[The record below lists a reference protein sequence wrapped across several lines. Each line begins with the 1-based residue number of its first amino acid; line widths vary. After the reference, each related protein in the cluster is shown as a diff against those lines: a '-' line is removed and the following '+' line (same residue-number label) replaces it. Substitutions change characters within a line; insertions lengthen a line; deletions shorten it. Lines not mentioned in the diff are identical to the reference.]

1 MLNHI
6 LPMMLLIIA
15 CGPDKNKSE
24 GTPMHQFTNQL
35 INETS
40 PYLLQHAHNP
50 VNWYPWGEEALRLA
64 KEKDKPIF
72 LSIGYAACHW
82 CHVMEKESFEDEETA
97 KIMNELFI
105 NIKVDRE
112 ERPDIDQIYM
122 AYVQMYTGSGGWPM
136 SVFLTPEQKPFYGG
150 TYFPPDDR
158 YGRPGFKRLIKSVAE
173 FYHNEKDKLDKSIQQ
188 VHEAFDHSMKEVQ
201 GDELPGPEVFDQAL
215 NGLKQYYEPNF
226 GGIGH
231 APKFPAVQVLTL
243 FLRKYKTDR
252 DKEYLDMV
260 TFTLRNMANGGIYDQ
275 IGGGFA
281 RYSVDERWLVPHFEK
296 MLYDNAQLAPLYL
309 DTYLLTGDDFYKD
322 VAFNVLEF
330 VARELYSD
338 EGGFYS
344 SLDADSEGEEGK
356 FYVWTKDEVLKLLGN
371 ENGEIFCS
379 FYDVTEKGNFEGT
392 NILHISG
399 DIDALEKKYKRTA
412 DEIKNIIADGE
423 MVLLNDRENRVRPGL
438 DDKIL
443 TSWNGLMLS
452 AYARAYQTER
462 KDTYRI
468 IIEKNIDFMKKNLYK
483 NERLL
488 RTYKN
493 GTAKYSGYL
502 DDYANLIKGLL
513 DAYEALFNDD
523 YLKWAFELTHYV
535 NKNFLDP
542 ENGGYY
548 YTSNEQEELF
558 KRLKDETDQSIP
570 SGTGIMLL
578 NNLRIFSLT
587 EDNDLLKICENI
599 FKKYGGEF
607 PVNPYGYASYLNAL
621 DFYIKK
627 PKEILIARPQEME
640 IGPYLDVINE
650 SYFPNKVLMIITP
663 GERHSMMTNSL
674 LQGKEPINGR
684 VTAYVCQNYTCS
696 LPVFSTEEL
705 KKLITN

>member
-1 MLNHI
+1 
-6 LPMMLLIIA
+6 
-15 CGPDKNKSE
+15 
-24 GTPMHQFTNQL
+24 MHQFTNQL

-226 GGIGH
+226 GGMGH
-231 APKFPAVQVLTL
+231 APKFPAVQILTL

>member
-1 MLNHI
+1 MHEYTNH
-6 LPMMLLIIA
+6 LI
-15 CGPDKNKSE
+15 S
-24 GTPMHQFTNQL
+24 
-35 INETS
+35 ETS

-122 AYVQMYTGSGGWPM
+122 TYVQMYTGSGGWPM
-136 SVFLTPEQKPFYGG
+136 SVFLTPDQKPFYGG
-150 TYFPPDDR
+150 TYFPPEDR

-173 FYHNEKDKLDKSIQQ
+173 FYHHEKDKLDKSLQQ
-188 VHEAFDHSMKEVQ
+188 VHEAFNHSMEEVQ
-201 GDELPGPEVFDQAL
+201 GDELPGPEVFDKAI
-215 NGLKQYYEPNF
+215 NGLKQHYEPDF

-231 APKFPAVQVLTL
+231 APKFPAVQVLNL
-243 FLRKYKTDR
+243 FMRKYNKDH

-260 TFTLRNMANGGIYDQ
+260 TFTLKNMANGGIYDQ

-309 DTYLLTGDDFYKD
+309 DTYLLTGDDFYKN
-322 VAFNVLEF
+322 VAFNILEF
-330 VARELYSD
+330 VSRELYSD

-356 FYVWTKDEVLKLLGN
+356 FYVWTKDEILNLLEN

-379 FYDVTEKGNFEGT
+379 YYGVTEKGNFEGT
-392 NILHISG
+392 NILHVSG
-399 DIDALEKKYKRTA
+399 EIDALKKKYRKTG
-412 DEIKNIIADGE
+412 DEIKNIIADGKKI
-423 MVLLNDRENRVRPGL
+423 LLNDRENRIRPGL
-438 DDKIL
+438 DDKVL

-452 AYARAYQTER
+452 AYARAYQIER
-462 KDTYRI
+462 NDKYRI
-468 IIEKNIDFMKKNLYK
+468 MIEKNIDFMKKVLFK
-483 NERLL
+483 NGPLF
-488 RTYKN
+488 RTYKT

-513 DAYEALFNDD
+513 DSYEALFDD
-523 YLKWAFELTHYV
+523 NYLKWAFELTQYV
-535 NKNFLDP
+535 NRNFLDP

-558 KRLKDETDQSIP
+558 KRLKDDTDQSIP
-570 SGTGIMLL
+570 SGTGIMIL
-578 NNLRIFSLT
+578 NNLRIFSIT
-587 EDNDLLKICENI
+587 DDNTLLKICEDI
-599 FKKYGGEF
+599 FKKYGEEF
-607 PVNPYGYASYLNAL
+607 SVNPYGYASYLNAL
-621 DFYIKK
+621 DFYIDK
-627 PKEILIARPQEME
+627 PKEILIARPQNAE
-640 IGPYLDVINE
+640 INPYLDAVNE
-650 SYFPNKVLMIITP
+650 SYIPNKVLMIITP
-663 GERHSMMTNSL
+663 GETRSMITNSL
-674 LQGKEPINGR
+674 LRGKEAVNGE
-684 VTAYVCQNYTCS
+684 VSAYVCQNYTCS
-696 LPVFSTEEL
+696 LPVFSPEEL
-705 KKLITN
+705 KNLIND

>member
-1 MLNHI
+1 
-6 LPMMLLIIA
+6 
-15 CGPDKNKSE
+15 
-24 GTPMHQFTNQL
+24 MHQFTNQL

-82 CHVMEKESFEDEETA
+82 CHVMERESFEDEGTA

-188 VHEAFDHSMKEVQ
+188 VHDAFDHSMKEVQ

-231 APKFPAVQVLTL
+231 APKFPAVQALNL

-252 DKEYLDMV
+252 DKDYLDMV

-309 DTYLLTGDDFYKD
+309 DTYLLTGDDFYKN

-330 VARELYSD
+330 VSRELYAD
-338 EGGFYS
+338 DGGFYS
-344 SLDADSEGEEGK
+344 SLDADSEGVEGK
-356 FYVWTKDEVLKLLGN
+356 FYVWTKDEVLKSLGN

-379 FYDVTEKGNFEGT
+379 FYSVTEKGNFEGT

-399 DIDALEKKYKRTA
+399 DIDTLGKKYKKTA
-412 DEIKNIIADGE
+412 DEIKNIIAEGKI
-423 MVLLNDRENRVRPGL
+423 VLLNDRENRVRPAL

-462 KDTYRI
+462 KDSYRI
-468 IIEKNIDFMKKNLYK
+468 IIEKNIDFMKKKLYK
-483 NERLL
+483 NKRLL

-493 GTAKYSGYL
+493 GIAKYSGYL
-502 DDYANLIKGLL
+502 DDYANLIRGLL

-523 YLKWAFELTHYV
+523 YLKWAFELTQYV

-587 EDNDLLKICENI
+587 EDNDLMKICENI

-640 IGPYLDVINE
+640 IGPYLDVINQ
-650 SYFPNKVLMIITP
+650 SYVPNKVLMIITP
-663 GERHSMMTNSL
+663 GKGHSVMTNSL
-674 LQGKEPINGR
+674 LQGKEPINGK